1 MSRLWFTKVFVSL
14 VLVSVLL
21 VGGGLRAAQVVAQ
34 SINSGVVTQPAPGQ
48 GGPSGQA
55 RSRGAEAF
63 LPYAVWYG
71 GGPERAPMLQ
81 AEPEKHRAE
90 WRADL
95 QKIKQLGF
103 NTVRCWVDWSTAEPQ
118 PGKYDFRHI
127 HQMLELAEEQ
137 GLKVIIQVYMDAAPD
152 WVGEQYPDS
161 RFVAN
166 SGDVVESQAAPGFC
180 PDHSGVQRAILNF
193 YTTLA
198 REAGQSRAFYGWDLW
213 SEPHIINWATMQYL
227 VNPEFCFCRHTAAR
241 FRAWLKKKYGSL
253 DALNRAWYRRFTA
266 WEQVTPPRFST
277 ILTYADYLDWRY
289 FVMDKLAEDL
299 RLRAEAVLSAAP
311 RGVVTSHAAAP
322 SLFTSPLMGAGAPD
336 DWAMARVIEYW
347 GTSFYPKHSSPVGQ
361 DAITRGARLD
371 FTRSAGYRYSDGFYI
386 GELQTGFGTVG
397 LRVSPPVTPED
408 LNHWAW
414 SAIAR
419 GAKGINFYAFYP
431 MNAGYE
437 SGGYGLIHLDGR
449 LTERSKIAGQVG
461 QIVTREAA
469 LLLRARPA
477 KAQVA
482 IVYNP
487 LAYMVGGPRRI
498 PFPGAQD
505 EYGGIERDSWMGIY
519 RALFPLNVPVDFIH
533 ADDLARQDLSGYKLI
548 YAPYPLMLRGETAH
562 ALSRFAEAGGA
573 LVMEA
578 RAAWN
583 DERGYSAPTIPGSG
597 LDQVFGAR
605 EAYITPAAKHT
616 LTITTAHAAT
626 PRLAAGASLTGN
638 VYQEA
643 LETINPAAQVVARF
657 ADGSAAMV
665 ASRHGRGKTLLIGSF
680 LSMAFERTR
689 EHNLEE
695 FFQGLVEWAGVARPA
710 LVSSREIEVR
720 ALEGSDYTLYFIFNN
735 GEKETVAEINLDLPF
750 PVSTVR
756 DLITNRPVSYQS
768 AGGRLALSKRLAPQG
783 VWVLEARG
791 K

>member
-1 MSRLWFTKVFVSL
+1 MGKTLISLLFV
-14 VLVSVLL
+14 VT
-21 VGGGLRAAQVVAQ
+21 GLSAAQAAAQ
-34 SINSGVVTQPAPGQ
+34 STSGSAATQSSTGT
-48 GGPSGQA
+48 GGQA
-55 RSRGAEAF
+55 RSHGDEPF

-71 GGPERAPMLQ
+71 GGRERAPMLQ
-81 AEPEKHRAE
+81 ADPEKHRAE

-95 QKIKQLGF
+95 EKIKELGF
-103 NTVRCWVDWSTAEPQ
+103 NTVRCWVDWSSAEPQ

-127 HQMLELAEEQ
+127 DQMLELAEEQ
-137 GLKVIIQVYMDAAPD
+137 GLKVIIQVYMDSAPD
-152 WVGEQYPDS
+152 WVGKQYPDS
-161 RFVAN
+161 QFVAN
-166 SGDVVESQAAPGFC
+166 SGDVIESQSAPGFC

-198 REAGQSRAFYGWDLW
+198 REAGKSRAFYGWDLW
-213 SEPHIINWATMQYL
+213 SEPHIVNWATMQYM
-227 VNPEFCFCRHTAAR
+227 VNPEFCFCRHTSAR
-241 FRAWLKKKYGSL
+241 FRGWLEKKYGIL
-253 DALNRAWYRRFTA
+253 EALNRAWYRRFTG
-266 WEQVTPPRFST
+266 WEDVAPPRFST

-336 DWAMARVIEYW
+336 DWAMARVIQYW
-347 GTSFYPKHSSPVGQ
+347 GTSFYPKHSSPTGQ
-361 DAITRGARLD
+361 DAIARGARLD

-386 GELQTGFGTVG
+386 GELQAGFGTVG

-414 SAIAR
+414 SAVAR

-449 LTERSKIAGQVG
+449 LTERSKVAGQVG
-461 QIVTREAA
+461 RIVTREAK
-469 LLLRARPA
+469 LLLNAKPA

-487 LAYMVGGPRRI
+487 LAYLVGGPRRI

-505 EYGGIERDSWMGIY
+505 EYGGVERDSWMGVY
-519 RALFPLNVPVDFIH
+519 RALFPMSLQVDYIH

-548 YAPYPLMLRGETAH
+548 YAPYPIMLRGETVR
-562 ALSRFAEAGGA
+562 ALSGYAEAGGA

-583 DERGYSAPTIPGSG
+583 DERGFSTPVIPGFG

-605 EAYITPAAKHT
+605 EASITPAAKHT
-616 LTITTAHAAT
+616 LIISAAHAAT
-626 PRLAAGASLTGN
+626 PRLAAGAGLTGN
-638 VYQEA
+638 IYQEA
-643 LETINPAAQVVARF
+643 LETISPAAQVVARF
-657 ADGSAAMV
+657 ADGSPAMT
-665 ASRHGRGKTLLIGSF
+665 ASSYGRGKTLLAGSF

-695 FFQGLVEWAGVARPA
+695 FFRGLIEWAGVERPA
-710 LVSSREIEVR
+710 LVSDNMIEVR
-720 ALEGSDYTLYFIFNN
+720 LLVGDGYKLYFIFNN
-735 GEKETVAEINLDLPF
+735 GERELAAEVKLQSPYPNFTI
-750 PVSTVR
+750 R
-756 DLITNRPVSYQS
+756 DLVTGQPVTHKI
-768 AGGRLALSKRLAPQG
+768 AGGRIGLAKMLTPQA
-783 VWVLEARG
+783 VWVIEIRE
-791 K
+791 KK

>member
-1 MSRLWFTKVFVSL
+1 MFRPRLAINLVF
-14 VLVSVLL
+14 LL
-21 VGGGLRAAQVVAQ
+21 LAGGLSQVEAQ
-34 SINSGVVTQPAPGQ
+34 S
-48 GGPSGQA
+48 SGQA
-55 RSRGAEAF
+55 RSRGDAPF

-71 GGPERAPMLQ
+71 GGQERAPMLQ

-95 QKIKQLGF
+95 EKIKGLGF
-103 NTVRCWVDWSTAEPQ
+103 NAVRCWVDWSSAEPQ
-118 PGKYDFRHI
+118 PGRYDFRHI
-127 HQMLELAEEQ
+127 EQMLGLAEEQ
-137 GLKVIIQVYMDAAPD
+137 GLKVIIQVYMDSAPD
-152 WVGEQYPDS
+152 WVGQQFPDS
-161 RFVAN
+161 NFVAN
-166 SGDVVESQAAPGFC
+166 SGDVIESQAAPGFC
-180 PDHSGVQRAILNF
+180 PDHRGVQAAILNF
-193 YTTLA
+193 YTSLS
-198 REAGQSRAFYGWDLW
+198 RSAGRSRAFYGWDLW
-213 SEPHIINWATMQYL
+213 SEPHIINWATMQYM

-241 FRAWLKKKYGSL
+241 FRGWLERKYGGL
-253 DALNRAWYRRFTA
+253 EALNRAWYRRFTA

-299 RLRAEAVLSAAP
+299 HLRARAVLSGAP
-311 RGVVTSHAAAP
+311 HGVVTSHAAAP

-336 DWAMARVIEYW
+336 DWAMARVIQYW
-347 GTSFYPKHSSPVGQ
+347 GTSFYPKHSSPTGQ
-361 DAITRGARLD
+361 DAIARGARLD

-414 SAIAR
+414 SALSR

-449 LTERSKIAGQVG
+449 LTERSKAAGSVG
-461 QIVTREAA
+461 RIVTREAA
-469 LLLRARPA
+469 LLLKSRPA
-477 KAQVA
+477 PAQVA

-519 RALFPLNVPVDFIH
+519 RALFPMNAQVDFIH

-548 YAPYPLMLRGETAH
+548 YAPYPIMLRGETVR
-562 ALSRFAEAGGA
+562 ALSSFAEAGGA

-583 DERGYSAPTIPGSG
+583 EERGYSTPTIPGFG
-597 LDQVFGAR
+597 LDRVFGAR
-605 EAYITPAAKHT
+605 EAAVTPAAKHT
-616 LTITTAHAAT
+616 LTITEAHPAV
-626 PRLAAGASLTGN
+626 PRLASGASLTGN

-643 LETINPAAQVVARF
+643 LETINPAARVVARF
-657 ADGSAAMV
+657 ADGSPAIV
-665 ASRHGRGKTLLIGSF
+665 ASNHGRGKTLLVGSF
-680 LSMAFERTR
+680 LSVAFERTR
-689 EHNLEE
+689 ERNLEE
-695 FFQGLVEWAGVARPA
+695 FFQGLVEWAGIERPA
-710 LVSSREIEVR
+710 LVSDGRIEVR
-720 ALEGSDYTLYFIFNN
+720 SLVGSGYTLYFIFNN
-735 GEKETVAEINLDLPF
+735 GERETAAEIKLQSPYSNH
-750 PVSTVR
+750 TIR
-756 DLITNRPVSYQS
+756 DLVTGEAVRPRTE
-768 AGGRLALSKRLAPQG
+768 GGRIALNRAMTPQG
-783 VWVLEARG
+783 VWVIEVRER

>member
-1 MSRLWFTKVFVSL
+1 MSRLWVAKVYVSL
-14 VLVSVLL
+14 LL
-21 VGGGLRAAQVVAQ
+21 VGNGLCVAQVRAQ
-34 SINSGVVTQPAPGQ
+34 SISNLSSGGATQPTTGQ
-48 GGPSGQA
+48 GGQA

-71 GGPERAPMLQ
+71 GGQERAPMLQ

-95 QKIKQLGF
+95 EKIKQLGF
-103 NTVRCWVDWSTAEPQ
+103 NTVRCWVDWSSAEPQ

-127 HQMLELAEEQ
+127 NQMLELAGEQ
-137 GLKVIIQVYMDAAPD
+137 GLKVIIQVYMDSAPD
-152 WVGEQYPDS
+152 WVGKQHPDS
-161 RFVAN
+161 HFVAN
-166 SGDVVESQAAPGFC
+166 SGDVIESQAAPGFC
-180 PDHSGVQRAILNF
+180 PDHLGVQRAILDF

-198 REAGQSRAFYGWDLW
+198 REAGKSRAFYGWDLW
-213 SEPHIINWATMQYL
+213 SEPHIINWATMQYM

-241 FRAWLKKKYGSL
+241 FRSWLEKKYGSL
-253 DALNRAWYRRFTA
+253 DAINRAWYRRFTA

-277 ILTYADYLDWRY
+277 ILTYTDYLDWRY
-289 FVMDKLAEDL
+289 FVMEKLAEDL
-299 RLRAEAVLSAAP
+299 RLRAEAVLRGAP

-336 DWAMARVIEYW
+336 DWAMARVIQYW

-361 DAITRGARLD
+361 DAVARGARLD

-386 GELQTGFGTVG
+386 GELQSGFGTVG
-397 LRVSPPVTPED
+397 LRVSSPVTPED

-414 SAIAR
+414 SAISR

-449 LTERSKIAGQVG
+449 LTERSKAAGQVG
-461 QIVTREAA
+461 QIVTREAK
-469 LLLRARPA
+469 LLLNAKPS
-477 KAQVA
+477 KAQAA

-505 EYGGIERDSWMGIY
+505 EYAGVERDSWMGIY
-519 RALFPLNVPVDFIH
+519 RALFPINVQVDFIH

-548 YAPYPLMLRGETAH
+548 YAPYPIMLRGETVR
-562 ALSRFAEAGGA
+562 ALARFAEAGGA

-583 DERGYSAPTIPGSG
+583 DERGYSTPTIPGFG

-605 EAYITPAAKHT
+605 EASVTPAAKHT
-616 LTITTAHAAT
+616 LTISAAHAVT
-626 PRLAAGASLTGN
+626 PRLGAGATLTGN

-657 ADGSAAMV
+657 ADGTPAMI
-665 ASRHGRGKTLLIGSF
+665 ASSHGRGKTLLVGSF

-689 EHNLEE
+689 ERNLEE
-695 FFQGLVEWAGVARPA
+695 FFQGLVEWAGVERPA
-710 LVSSREIEVR
+710 LVSDSKIEVR
-720 ALEGSDYTLYFIFNN
+720 TLEGAGYALYFIFNN
-735 GEKETVAEINLDLPF
+735 GEKESVAEIKLYPPF
-750 PVSTVR
+750 SVSTVR
-756 DLITNRPVSYQS
+756 DLFTNQTVTYQS
-768 AGGRLALSKRLAPQG
+768 AGGRLVLSKTLAPQG
-783 VWVLEARG
+783 VWVLEMRE

>member
-1 MSRLWFTKVFVSL
+1 MSPHLAEQRVFLSL
-14 VLVSVLL
+14 LL
-21 VGGGLRAAQVVAQ
+21 VVLSLSGAEVAAQSFNQVA
-34 SINSGVVTQPAPGQ
+34 GE
-48 GGPSGQA
+48 QA

-71 GGPERAPMLQ
+71 GGQERAPMLQ

-90 WRADL
+90 WQADL

-103 NTVRCWVDWSTAEPQ
+103 NTVRCWVDWNSAEPQ
-118 PGKYDFRHI
+118 PGQYDFRHI
-127 HQMLELAEEQ
+127 NQMLQLAEEQ
-137 GLKVIIQVYMDAAPD
+137 GLKVIIQVYMDSAPD
-152 WVGEQYPDS
+152 WVGRQYPDS

-166 SGDVVESQAAPGFC
+166 SGDVIESQAAPGFC
-180 PDHSGVQRAILNF
+180 PDHSGVQRAILDF
-193 YTTLA
+193 YTALA
-198 REAGQSRAFYGWDLW
+198 RAASKSRAFYGWDLW
-213 SEPHIINWATMQYL
+213 SEPHIINWATMQYM
-227 VNPEFCFCRHTAAR
+227 VNPEFCFCRHTESR
-241 FRAWLKKKYGSL
+241 FRKWLEKKYGAL
-253 DALNRAWYRRFTA
+253 DALNRAWYRRFTS
-266 WEQVTPPRFST
+266 WEQVTAPRFST
-277 ILTYADYLDWRY
+277 ILSYADYLDWRY
-289 FVMDKLAEDL
+289 FVMEKLAEDL
-299 RLRAEAVLSAAP
+299 RWRAEATLAGAP

-371 FTRSAGYRYSDGFYI
+371 FTRSAGYRYSNGFYI
-386 GELQTGFGTVG
+386 GELQAGFGTVG

-414 SAIAR
+414 SAISR

-449 LTERSKIAGQVG
+449 LTERSKVAGQVG
-461 QIVTREAA
+461 QIVTRNASLFINA
-469 LLLRARPA
+469 KPA
-477 KAQVA
+477 QAQVA

-505 EYGGIERDSWMGIY
+505 EYGGVERDSWMGIY
-519 RALFPLNVPVDFIH
+519 RALFPTNAPIDFIH

-548 YAPYPLMLRGETAH
+548 YAPYPIMLRGETVR
-562 ALSRFAEAGGA
+562 ALTRFAEAGGA

-583 DERGYSAPTIPGSG
+583 DERGFSTPTIPGFG

-605 EAYITPAAKHT
+605 EASVTPAAKHT
-616 LTITTAHAAT
+616 LTISAAHAAT
-626 PRLAAGASLTGN
+626 PRLAAGAMLTGN

-643 LETINPAAQVVARF
+643 LETINPSAQVVAKF
-657 ADGSAAMV
+657 ADGSPAMV
-665 ASRHGRGKTLLIGSF
+665 ASIHGRGKTLFIGSF

-689 EHNLEE
+689 ERNLEE
-695 FFQGLVEWAGVARPA
+695 FFQGLIEWAGVERPVLAADNKIEARA
-710 LVSSREIEVR
+710 MI
-720 ALEGSDYTLYFIFNN
+720 GDGYTLYFIFNN
-735 GEKETVAEINLDLPF
+735 GEKETAAEVKLRTPYSDFTI
-750 PVSTVR
+750 R
-756 DLITNRPVSYQS
+756 DLVTGRQTPPQIT
-768 AGGRLALSKRLAPQG
+768 GGRLTLTQTLAPQA
-783 VWVLEARG
+783 VRVLEARE
-791 K
+791 KKVATR